1 MKRFSALAVIF
12 AFVVGALFAQ
22 AAEETVADVA
32 DIYADTKTQ
41 EITVE
46 DVYGDM
52 HPRARTVS
60 IKLDYTPLTGEVRFY
75 YKCMAG
81 SFDQGEAMNTAMAVF
96 EKFAIENQYK
106 HYAYQEKDRTKYS
119 KDGRG
124 VRMATYESH
133 VLFRR

>member
-1 MKRFSALAVIF
+1 MKRFSALVVIF
-12 AFVVGALFAQ
+12 AFAAGALFAQ
-22 AAEETVADVA
+22 AAEDASVEAMDSYV
-32 DIYADTKTQ
+32 DTKTQ
-41 EITVE
+41 EITIE
-46 DVYGDM
+46 DVYAEM

-60 IKLDYTPLTGEVRFY
+60 LKLDYTPLTGEVRFY